1 MAGIHGW
8 TAAGWGVVDEAFRA
22 NFSERHEAGA
32 AFSAYHRGE
41 KVVDLWGGTAD
52 ESTGAPW
59 EEDTIVLVFSTTK
72 GATALTANLLAQ
84 RGLLDVGAPVR
95 DYWPEFATAGKEAVT
110 VEHLLTHRAGLA
122 WVDRLLTVEETLAWE
137 PVVRALEAQA
147 PSWEP
152 GADHGY
158 HATTFGW
165 LVGEVVRRVSGWSLG
180 TTFRTEVA
188 DPLGLDFHIGL
199 PESEEPRVARM
210 ISILDAIASGRLGSG
225 PVLQG
230 GPAGAS
236 AGAVPEEPD
245 GATAGGAGG
254 TPFDDADGAYL
265 AALAERAEEYLAP
278 EGPLFKALNAPTG
291 RAIED
296 GELLHS
302 REVHAAELP
311 AFNGIGDAR
320 SLARMYGACIGE
332 VVTDSGEK
340 VRLLDE
346 SQLEAAVRQRTEGP
360 DRVLLGLDIQWG
372 LGFMV
377 NRGIIGAANLGGPR
391 AFGHFGMGGSGA
403 WADPDAELAMAYVMN
418 RMDIGTTG
426 DRRMF
431 SLMQACYDA
440 LGA

>member
-1 MAGIHGW
+1 MGSIHGW
-8 TAAGWGVVDEAFRA
+8 TAAGWNVVEEAFRA
-22 NFSERHEAGA
+22 NFGERHEVGA

-52 ESTGAPW
+52 ETTGAPW

-84 RGLLDVGAPVR
+84 RGELDLAAPVAA
-95 DYWPEFATAGKEAVT
+95 YWPEFAQAGKESVT
-110 VEHLLTHRAGLA
+110 VDHLLTHRAGLP
-122 WVDRLLTVEETLAWE
+122 WTDRHLTIEEALAWD
-137 PVVRALEAQA
+137 PVIGALESQA
-147 PSWEP
+147 PVWEP
-152 GADHGY
+152 GLDHGY

-165 LVGEVVRRVSGWSLG
+165 LVGEVVRRVAGASLG
-180 TTFRTEVA
+180 TTFRREVA
-188 DPLGLDFHIGL
+188 EPLGLDFHIGL
-199 PESEEPRVARM
+199 PESEERRVARM
-210 ISILDAIASGRLGSG
+210 ISIIDAIASGRLGSG
-225 PVLQG
+225 PLSQG
-230 GPAGAS
+230 GPAGA
-236 AGAVPEEPD
+236 AE
-245 GATAGGAGG
+245 GAGPADPG
-254 TPFDDADGAYL
+254 AGPGGDAFAGADGAYL
-265 AALAERAEEYLAP
+265 AALAERAVEYLAP
-278 EGPLFKALNAPTG
+278 DGPLFKALNAPTG
-291 RAIED
+291 TALED
-296 GELLHS
+296 GDMLHS

-332 VVTDSGEK
+332 VVTDEGEK

-346 SQLEAAVRQRTEGP
+346 AQLDKAVQQRTEGP
-360 DRVLLGLDIQWG
+360 DRVLLELDIQWG

-377 NRGIIGAANLGGPR
+377 NRGIIGAAGLGGPR

-431 SLMQACYDA
+431 SLMRACYDV